1 MILLNAKKQLLILL
15 LMAFVPQVLATT
27 DSLIAKNSSWKYLDD
42 GSNQGSAWKNLGFDD
57 SSWAIGTAKL
67 GFGDSNNATTINN
80 HQSPNQTGAATWY
93 FRKTFNVNDPIL
105 YSQLS
110 YGIVR
115 DDGAVVYLNGVE
127 IGRDNMPTGTIDY
140 QTLASTTVAG
150 GFETAYFVH
159 NAIANLLVAGENV
172 IAVEL
177 HQRSLSSSD
186 LGFNFELLASS
197 AIIERGPYLQSQS
210 PNSVVVKWRT
220 TNAGNSR
227 VIWGT
232 DVNNLNQTASDAT
245 VSTEHEVKLTGLPA
259 NTTIYYTVGTT
270 SGNFTPIGEHY
281 KFKTPPANGTRQ
293 PVRFWVIGD
302 SGTANTNAQAVKEAY
317 LNYQPNIATDLWI
330 MLGDNAYNQGT
341 DNEYQAAVFDMYPEL
356 LKTSALWS
364 TIGNHDS
371 ANANSLT
378 ETGVYYDNFAL
389 PKQAATDGISTGA
402 DSGKEA
408 YYSFDYANI
417 HFVVLN
423 SQETNA
429 TFRTG
434 MINWLNND
442 LAISASDWT
451 IALWHHPPYTK
462 GTHDS
467 DAEARLIYMR
477 ENILPILENRGI
489 DLVLTGHSH
498 AYERSWLLDSH
509 YDSSNTFNAGLHVI
523 SNSLTEYFKPILG
536 QNSHAGAVY
545 IVDGSSGKVGSGF
558 SNAHPAMRNLLPLSE
573 LGSVIIDVNG
583 ALMQVKFINSD
594 GQISDSFSIIK
605 GNIIFKNGFE

>member
-172 IAVEL
+172 VAVEL

-259 NTTIYYTVGTT
+259 NTTIYYAVGTT
-270 SGNFTPIGEHY
+270 SGTFTPIGEHY

-330 MLGDNAYNQGT
+330 MLGDNAYNQGA

-523 SNSLTEYFKPILG
+523 SNSLTQYFKPILG

-545 IVDGSSGKVGSGF
+545 IVDGSSGKV
-558 SNAHPAMRNLLPLSE
+558 A
-573 LGSVIIDVNG
+573 
-583 ALMQVKFINSD
+583 
-594 GQISDSFSIIK
+594 
-605 GNIIFKNGFE
+605 